1 MDSAYNYL
9 KLGGDILIC
18 KKIADIMIEKIEI
31 TQRFNFKR
39 LNRHYECFTIDFV
52 NNMAYYKI
60 SERGSGDKF
69 LLENS
74 LCDDSWVDILVDLR
88 RSMTSEIHRFDDRR
102 ADELLHDYEGL
113 GLFDD
118 YDSEEFS
125 YFEKL
130 ELIYSCVVIIYST
143 DSYEE
148 YSFKNNFPKNWKA
161 FGKLLRDFF
170 NFDVLHLN
178 HQKQL
183 ATPLYYD
190 FRKDGIYLKDN
201 KLKLKAIEF
210 GHYRC
215 YPYELPNPRLIIDF
229 EDNVINGY
237 IDKRLTPDDENRIM
251 EILEKY
257 HVYLWTQPD
266 YHLKS
271 KSHDPDNRE
280 GYDWYLEIVFEGNV
294 IWHIFGYNDY
304 PDTYVHL
311 AREVKDITGM
321 DLLELDTIDGKDIK
335 LFEKYG
341 NAKLN

>member
-1 MDSAYNYL
+1 
-9 KLGGDILIC
+9 
-18 KKIADIMIEKIEI
+18 MIEKIEI

-69 LLENS
+69 LQENT
-74 LCDDSWVDILVDLR
+74 LCDDSWIGILVDLR
-88 RSMTSEIHRFDDRR
+88 RKMTSEIHKFRDRES
-102 ADELLHDYEGL
+102 DELRHDYGNLE
-113 GLFDD
+113 LFKDFT
-118 YDSEEFS
+118 SEDFS

-130 ELIYSCVVIIYST
+130 ELIYSCIVIIYST
-143 DSYEE
+143 EGYEE
-148 YSFKNNFPKNWKA
+148 YSFKNTFPKNWIE
-161 FGKLLRDFF
+161 FGEILRDFF
-170 NFDVLHLN
+170 DFDVLHLN
-178 HQKQL
+178 YQKQL

-190 FRKDGIYLKDN
+190 FKDDGIYSNGD

-229 EDNVINGY
+229 EDKVINGY
-237 IDKRLTPDDENRIM
+237 IDKELTFDDENKIL
-251 EILEKY
+251 ELLEKY
-257 HVYLWTQPD
+257 HVYLWTQYD

-271 KSHDPDNRE
+271 QNYDPDDLE
-280 GYDWYLEIVFEGNV
+280 GYDWYLELVFEGDV
-294 IWHIFGYNDY
+294 IWHLFGYNDY

-311 AREVKDITGM
+311 AREVEDITGM
-321 DLLELDTIDGKDIK
+321 DLLELNTISENDIV

-341 NAKLN
+341 NAKLS